1 MIRETINSDYRST
14 DGNTQVSY
22 KIYIPTDNPRAVIQ
36 ICHGMWEHIGVYER
50 NGLIKALTD
59 AGIVVCG
66 NDHIGHGS
74 TASSDA
80 MLGHFDNCKH
90 MVDDINELN
99 VIVRK
104 RYPYLPYILL
114 GHGFGSFIVRDY
126 ITRYSNIDG
135 AVIVGSTS
143 ADKPLGTL
151 KVLSSLT
158 ALFRGK
164 RYRTQLVKKL
174 AVGALNTGFASEK
187 DEYSF
192 RNSNPDERTKIRY
205 DGNQVFDYTVSAY
218 KAVVS
223 LADSV
228 CSSEWAAKV
237 PLSLPIY
244 LMSGKNDPV
253 GECGESVKQLFTILE
268 DVELNELKMDLF
280 DGRHDIFSDV
290 GRNDAIKSLV
300 DWTETVCEG
309 VVACRSFNSIP
320 FGKVEFK

>member
-1 MIRETINSDYRST
+1 MIKETVKNVFPST
-14 DGNTQVSY
+14 DGNAQISY
-22 KIYIPTDNPRAVIQ
+22 KIYIPTDNPKAVIQ

-50 NGLIKALTD
+50 NGLIKTLTD
-59 AGIVVCG
+59 AGMVVCG

-74 TASSDA
+74 TAPDDA
-80 MLGHFDNCKH
+80 LLGHFDNCKY

-99 VIVRK
+99 AIVRK

-114 GHGFGSFIVRDY
+114 GHGFGSFLVRDY
-126 ITRYSNIDG
+126 ITRYQNIDG
-135 AVIVGSTS
+135 AVIMGSTS

-151 KVLSSLT
+151 KALSSLT

-164 RYRTQLVKKL
+164 RHRTQLVKKL
-174 AVGALNTGFASEK
+174 TVGALNMRFASEK

-192 RNSNPDERTKIRY
+192 RNSIPDERTKIRY

-218 KAVVS
+218 KAVIS

-237 PLSLPIY
+237 PLSLPVY

-253 GECGESVKQLFTILE
+253 SEGGESVKQLFTALE
-268 DVELNELKMDLF
+268 DVELNELKMDFF
-280 DGRHDIFSDV
+280 DGRHDVMSDI
-290 GRNDAIKSLV
+290 GRAEAVRSLI
-300 DWTETVCEG
+300 DWTESVCEG

-320 FGKVEFK
+320 FGKVDF